1 MLRQKLLLGLL
12 VASCTWA
19 ASPVVHAAPDET
31 AIAPED
37 YTEGSTEASE
47 LEAETNP
54 DSETETEIES
64 ETEKESIDYATIM
77 ETVPY
82 DAPDGYAWGISSDDS
97 SVHIVRLDDTVPP
110 LVYLQNTSDTSCD
123 VDEVVIF
130 VTNLETEETQLVHIT
145 KDMDY
150 QAVLPWASGYFK
162 ITSGNLAWEDSSGT
176 TWVVNSNQTSYYYI
190 GSNYDSSRFPD
201 YDSSFIVGNA
211 DSYGLLLHEWKS
223 DYVLENGTTVLY
235 REEEDNVSR
244 VISYGEEYTEEDLI
258 KAESTE
264 FESATDFSE
273 FENETDPKETEF
285 LTETDH
291 SEETTSSGTG
301 NMFFYF
307 IKKFFSNSWLLL
319 IALVVLVPA
328 YLVREKKKQVA
339 TRENDADD
347 EKALEPR
354 GRKVGMRKEEPEEVI
369 PPDEELEEREEEEE
383 QGEDR

>member
-19 ASPVVHAAPDET
+19 ASPVVQAAPDET
-31 AIAPED
+31 AIATED
-37 YTEGSTEASE
+37 YTEGSTE
-47 LEAETNP
+47 
-54 DSETETEIES
+54 DSETETETSSDSETEAETEA
-64 ETEKESIDYATIM
+64 ETEKESIDYAAIM

-82 DAPDGYAWGISSDDS
+82 DAPDGYAWSISSDDS
-97 SVHIVRLDDTVPP
+97 SVHIVRLNDTVPP

-162 ITSGNLAWEDSSGT
+162 ITSGNLAWEDSSGA

-211 DSYGLLLHEWKS
+211 DSYGLLLHEWKT
-223 DYVLENGTTVLY
+223 DYVLENGTTVPY

-244 VISYGEEYTEEDLI
+244 VISYDEEYTEEDLME
-258 KAESTE
+258 AESAE
-264 FESATDFSE
+264 SESATDSSDS
-273 FENETDPKETEF
+273 ENEKDSEETEA
-285 LTETDH
+285 LIETDT
-291 SEETTSSGTG
+291 SEETTSSRTG

-307 IKKFFSNSWLLL
+307 VKKFLSNSWLLL
-319 IALVVLVPA
+319 IALIVLVPT
-328 YLVREKKKQVA
+328 YLIREKKKQMA

-369 PPDEELEEREEEEE
+369 SPDEELEEGDEEEE
-383 QGEDR
+383 